1 MVLFSSMASGAG
13 ATWDG
18 SVKTYAAAAVPFA
31 VDVAIMPPRRDVPGE
46 ADVDACEGR
55 KSVLPFTTRR

>member
-1 MVLFSSMASGAG
+1 MFSSKEAAG
-13 ATWDG
+13 RPWDG
-18 SVKTYAAAAVPFA
+18 FVKTYAAAAVPFA